1 VFARPIEL
9 LEFSFPAN
17 FTIKVSVGDLNE
29 KEKMPKKKKD
39 SQPTLVKNKRKRNN
53 T

>member
-17 FTIKVSVGDLNE
+17 FTIKVSVGDLKE
-29 KEKMPKKKKD
+29 KEKMPKKKD
-39 SQPTLVKNKRKRNN
+39 SHPILDKNKRKRNN